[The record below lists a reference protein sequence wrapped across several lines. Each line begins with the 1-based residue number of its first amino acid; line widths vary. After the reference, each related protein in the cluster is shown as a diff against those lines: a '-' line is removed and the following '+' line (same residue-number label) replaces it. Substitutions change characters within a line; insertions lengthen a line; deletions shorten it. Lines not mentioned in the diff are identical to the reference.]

1 VYGKEKRKKKISI
14 VGAVFPRAQK
24 ERDAETA
31 EVRIAVARAKSM
43 KNRSCGTKQ
52 ARMTFRE
59 KEERSKRKFNR
70 QDTSSQRCRKLRA

>member
-1 VYGKEKRKKKISI
+1 VYGKEKKKEISI
-14 VGAVFPRAQK
+14 VGAFLFSRAEK

-52 ARMTFRE
+52 AKMTFRE